1 MDERRSGMMH
11 RIIDLSLPVE
21 EFTASPPSQGENTR
35 FATVFRAPGHW
46 QATWLSL
53 SAHTASHVDSPL
65 HCLANQI
72 AIGQMSLDRV
82 IGEALVLDVSHVHDM
97 QPVGSDDFRHYESKV
112 KEGDILLIRS
122 GWSERKWGNSDYF
135 TSSPYLSEQGARWL
149 ADRKPKAV
157 GFDFF
162 QEYSAKTKDFSPED
176 FVIHRIL
183 MESGIVVMEGLTN
196 LGALGSKRVMF
207 FGAPLKLIGPEASPA
222 RFLALVESE

>member
-1 MDERRSGMMH
+1 MKH
-11 RIIDLSLPVE
+11 RIVDLSLPVE
-21 EFTASPPSQGENTR
+21 ELTPSPPSQGEKTR

-72 AIGQMSLDRV
+72 VIGHMPLDRV
-82 IGEALVLDVSHVHDM
+82 IGEALVLDVSHVQGM
-97 QPVGSDDFRHYESKV
+97 QPVGPDDFRHYESEV
-112 KEGDILLIRS
+112 REGDILLIRS
-122 GWSERKWGNSDYF
+122 GWSDRKWGDSDYF

-149 ADRKPKAV
+149 VERKPKAV

-183 MESGIVVMEGLTN
+183 MESNIVIMEGLTN
-196 LGALGSKRVMF
+196 LGALGRRRVLF
-207 FGAPLKLIGPEASPA
+207 FGAPLKLMGPEASPA
-222 RFLALVESE
+222 RFFALVEPE